1 MGCCVLAFTCFT
13 RLLSLSFIA
22 VALLCLPQYQKM
34 IKAEFISD
42 GEMLYVPL
50 LYCEPDSF
58 TIGTNTWTAAENTAG
73 TGECI
78 SKDILVLATT
88 GTLLITI
95 LALVI
100 FMIVDLAA
108 RRNCCKRTLSAG
120 MGLFL
125 IFILLQS
132 GLESLAVSREC
143 MFWEGVYQKII
154 DSVVNGGDESMT
166 VRTAKTHGDWR
177 FSAATSAI
185 AFILAIFVL
194 IDQIVCLCTANDGV
208 EDNLNVTND
217 DDGDLA
223 LTPIG
228 SNSQDSA
235 TGTYP
240 KPKNWTDLT

>member
-1 MGCCVLAFTCFT
+1 MGCCALAFTCFT
-13 RLLSLSFIA
+13 RLLSLAFIV

-42 GEMLYVPL
+42 GETLYVPL

-58 TIGTNTWTAAENTAG
+58 TIEDKTWKAAANTTG

-95 LALVI
+95 LALII

-108 RRNCCKRTLSAG
+108 RRNCCKRTMSAG

-125 IFILLQS
+125 IFILLQG

-154 DSVVNGGDESMT
+154 DSVVEGGDTSLSVT
-166 VRTAKTHGDWR
+166 TAKTHGDWR
-177 FSAATSAI
+177 YSAATSAM
-185 AFILAIFVL
+185 AFTLSIFVL
-194 IDQIVCLCTANDGV
+194 FDQILCLCTAKDCV
-208 EDNLNVTND
+208 EDNPDLNV

-223 LTPIG
+223 LTPVG
-228 SNSQDSA
+228 SNSQDSKGA
-235 TGTYP
+235 HPHT
-240 KPKNWTDLT
+240 KNWANLT